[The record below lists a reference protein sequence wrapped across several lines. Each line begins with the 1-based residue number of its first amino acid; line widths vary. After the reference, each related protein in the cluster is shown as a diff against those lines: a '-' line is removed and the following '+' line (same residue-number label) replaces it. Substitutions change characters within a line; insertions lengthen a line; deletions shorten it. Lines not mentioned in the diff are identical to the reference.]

1 MTPLPF
7 CRNNCGSR
15 TDNPTEYC
23 RRCTLEQRISARKG
37 VLTKRTAQITLE
49 TIDLLI
55 NLAKQFNGKLTVE
68 ELKYLRAELDGQYQ
82 TRITLVDKR

>member
-1 MTPLPF
+1 MNPLPL

-23 RRCTLEQRISARKG
+23 RRCTLEQRIATRKYT
-37 VLTKRTAQITLE
+37 LRKETANITLE

-55 NLAKQFNGKLTVE
+55 RLAEGFGGKITAK
-68 ELKYLRAELDGQYQ
+68 ELKYLRAELDSEYH
-82 TRITLVDKR
+82 TRITLVDRK